1 MKLEKLSNI
10 ALFASIGVGLVCF
23 VLFFLVDYNNMDFD
37 GVHVSP
43 ALTDLVLILIYAL
56 FVLTAGLA
64 IWSLVRGATINS
76 GNTGPN
82 PTGIASGK
90 ITLCT
95 WGAVLAA
102 LVIGL
107 IAGLG
112 EEDYTTVSGV
122 TTSGGMVTV
131 VDMFLWA
138 IYILAF
144 TESRV
149 CPLFPIRRPISSP
162 SRFTLRV
169 YSSSNAHV
177 IFASTFIASKRSV
190 RNFCASAVSFS

>member
-1 MKLEKLSNI
+1 MKLEKLSNL
-10 ALFASIGVGLVCF
+10 ALYACIGLGVVCF
-23 VLFFLVDYNNMDFD
+23 LLFFLVDYSNMDFD

-43 ALTDLVLILIYAL
+43 ALTDLVLILMYAL
-56 FVLTAGLA
+56 FVLTAGLTV
-64 IWSLVRGATINS
+64 WSLVRGATINS

-95 WGAVLAA
+95 WGTVIVA
-102 LVIGL
+102 LIIGL
-107 IAGLG
+107 VSGLG
-112 EEDYTTVSGV
+112 EEAYTTVSGV

-144 TESRV
+144 ITIV
-149 CPLFPIRRPISSP
+149 AVIISMSGV
-162 SRFTLRV
+162 L
-169 YSSSNAHV
+169 
-177 IFASTFIASKRSV
+177 IK
-190 RNFCASAVSFS
+190 SATPKE

>member
-10 ALFASIGVGLVCF
+10 ALFSCIGVGVVCF
-23 VLFFLVDYNNMDFD
+23 LLFFLVDYNNMDFD

-43 ALTDLVLILIYAL
+43 ALTDLVLILMYILFAL
-56 FVLTAGLA
+56 AAGLT

-82 PTGIASGK
+82 PTGIPSGK

-95 WGAVLAA
+95 WGTVIAA
-102 LVIGL
+102 LAIGL
-107 IAGLG
+107 IAGMG
-112 EEDYTTVSGV
+112 EEPYTTVSGV
-122 TTSGGMVTV
+122 TTSAGMVTM

-144 TESRV
+144 ITIV
-149 CPLFPIRRPISSP
+149 AVVISMSGWL
-162 SRFTLRV
+162 T
-169 YSSSNAHV
+169 
-177 IFASTFIASKRSV
+177 K
-190 RNFCASAVSFS
+190 SATPKA

>member
-10 ALFASIGVGLVCF
+10 ALYASIGLGVVCF
-23 VLFFLVDYNNMDFD
+23 ALFFLVDYSNMDFD

-43 ALTDLVLILIYAL
+43 ALTDLVLILLYAL
-56 FVLTAGLA
+56 LVVTTGLTV
-64 IWSLVRGATINS
+64 WSLVRGAMVNS

-90 ITLCT
+90 VTLCT
-95 WGAVLAA
+95 WGSVIAA

-112 EEDYTTVSGV
+112 EEDFTTVSGK
-122 TTSGGMVTV
+122 TTAGGMVTV

-144 TESRV
+144 VTIVAVIVSMSGY
-149 CPLFPIRRPISSP
+149 L
-162 SRFTLRV
+162 TK
-169 YSSSNAHV
+169 NA
-177 IFASTFIASKRSV
+177 TPKE
-190 RNFCASAVSFS
+190 

>member
-10 ALFASIGVGLVCF
+10 ALYASIGLGVVCF
-23 VLFFLVDYNNMDFD
+23 ALFFLVDYSNMDFD

-43 ALTDLVLILIYAL
+43 ALTDLVLILLYAL
-56 FVLTAGLA
+56 LVVTTGLTV
-64 IWSLVRGATINS
+64 WSLVRGAMVNS

-90 ITLCT
+90 VTLCT
-95 WGAVLAA
+95 WGSVIAA

-112 EEDYTTVSGV
+112 EEDFTTVSGK
-122 TTSGGMVTV
+122 TTAGGMVTV

-144 TESRV
+144 VTIVAVLVSMSGY
-149 CPLFPIRRPISSP
+149 L
-162 SRFTLRV
+162 T
-169 YSSSNAHV
+169 
-177 IFASTFIASKRSV
+177 K
-190 RNFCASAVSFS
+190 SATPKE

>member
-10 ALFASIGVGLVCF
+10 ALYASIGLGVVCF
-23 VLFFLVDYNNMDFD
+23 ALFFLVDYSNMDFD

-43 ALTDLVLILIYAL
+43 ALTDLVLILLYAL
-56 FVLTAGLA
+56 LVVTTGLTV
-64 IWSLVRGATINS
+64 WSLVRGAMVNS

-90 ITLCT
+90 VTLCT
-95 WGAVLAA
+95 WGSVIAA

-112 EEDYTTVSGV
+112 EEDFTTVSGK
-122 TTSGGMVTV
+122 TTAGGMVTV

-144 TESRV
+144 VTIV
-149 CPLFPIRRPISSP
+149 
-162 SRFTLRV
+162 
-169 YSSSNAHV
+169 AV
-177 IFASTFIASKRSV
+177 IVSMSGYLTK
-190 RNFCASAVSFS
+190 SATPKE